1 MVETLKYASVSIE
14 EVLASKLRL
23 EANVFNVEARKAK
36 EVLRICKW
44 DIVNLWSTNGLIET
58 AFYPGRFRRIYVEK
72 GKGYPMLLPS
82 QMREMKPQA
91 TKYISEKTFK
101 QIGNLQVKKDTLLIT
116 RSGTIGNCTIVT
128 KWLDGLT
135 MSDDIIRIKFKSEFD
150 LGFVYTYLLTDV
162 GRLILATNNYG
173 SVIQHIEPEHLEN
186 VQIPNPT
193 NDIKEKIHNSILLS
207 YKYRDDANELIEKA
221 EKLFIN
227 ELKLPPIEKLRPD
240 FFDKEAEVRTFTVKL
255 ELLNNRLEGSY
266 HNPIVSSILDCFLD
280 YAETVK
286 PMKQLSK
293 DITMPGI
300 FKRIYV
306 GSEDGVPFLGTNDIL
321 EINPRVEKFL
331 SKTGHKKLIEKQLAV
346 KENTILITDR
356 GTIGNVVL
364 IPEYYEKES
373 WTVSQNSIRIIP
385 QSIDIAGYIYIFL
398 NSDYGKALSKRETY
412 GAVIDMIDPS
422 NAGQIPVPILKDK
435 KVMKEIND
443 LALQANKLRAKAYY
457 KEQEAIKTM
466 NEEVIYATTD

>member
-36 EVLRICKW
+36 EVLRVCKW
-44 DIVNLWSTNGLIET
+44 DIVNLWSENGLIET
-58 AFYPGRFRRIYVEK
+58 AFYPGRFRRIYVKK
-72 GKGYPMLLPS
+72 GTGYPMLLPS

-91 TKYISEKTFK
+91 TKYISQKTFK
-101 QIGNLQVKKDTLLIT
+101 QIGNLQVKKHTLLIT

-128 KWLDGLT
+128 RWLDGLT
-135 MSDDIIRIKFKSEFD
+135 MSDDIIRISFKSEFD

-173 SVIQHIEPEHLEN
+173 SVIKHIEPEHLQN
-186 VQIPNPT
+186 VPIPNPSKS
-193 NDIKEKIHNSILLS
+193 IKEKIHNLVLLS
-207 YKYRDDANELIEKA
+207 YKYRDEANELIEKA
-221 EKLFIN
+221 EALFVN
-227 ELKLPPIEKLRPD
+227 ELRLPPIDELKPD

-255 ELLNNRLEGSY
+255 ELLDNRFESSY

-280 YAETVK
+280 NAETIK

-306 GSEDGVPFLGTNDIL
+306 GKEDGVPFLGTNDIL

-331 SKTGHKKLIEKQLAV
+331 SKTGHKKLIEKHLAV

-364 IPEYYEKES
+364 IPEYYEKEA

-385 QSIDIAGYIYIFL
+385 ESIDIAGYLYIFL
-398 NSDYGKALSKRETY
+398 NSSYGKELSKRETY
-412 GAVIDMIDPS
+412 GAVIDMIDPN
-422 NAGQIPVPILKDK
+422 NAGHIPVPILKNK
-435 KVMKEIND
+435 NVMKEIND

-466 NEEVIYATTD
+466 NNEVIYATK

>member
-1 MVETLKYASVSIE
+1 MVETLKYASVSIK

-193 NDIKEKIHNSILLS
+193 NDIKEKIQNSILLS

-280 YAETVK
+280 NAETVK

-398 NSDYGKALSKRETY
+398 NSDYGKALNKRETY

-457 KEQEAIKTM
+457 KEQEAIKIM